1 MDFLKLIS
9 EWINS
14 HYDTHITVAQLQAP
28 ALVVGLVAFLCLWYV
43 GRYFVPSF
51 VLSRRLTRL
60 TRKLNGVQELSPD
73 QRRSELGSLFKE
85 HKLEHA
91 WKEYAETL
99 HNQYELKNGEQ
110 RLVRSRATAGSASF
124 FSAQSVV
131 ETPLVTEFFKHLPG
145 ILTGIGIVGTF
156 YGLML
161 GLNGFKIDDPKLV
174 NESVRSLLN
183 DVFFAFVGSFVSIL
197 ASIAVTLTEKW
208 RLGRCYK
215 HLENLTETID
225 SLFDSGVGEEYL
237 AELVK
242 SSNES
247 SIQTRQLKDSL
258 VTDLR
263 EMLQNLVDTQVR
275 ESLKLADTLSSSY
288 RDSGQLLAEQIGG
301 AIENSL
307 KSPLEA
313 IAGAVQAASGEQSGQ
328 VQSLLQDVLVAFM
341 SKLES
346 TFGQQ
351 FSGMHEMMGQSVAA
365 MQSMQQGFSSLIQD
379 MRSTSESSSQSSAGM
394 IAQLL
399 ADMQAG
405 QNSMQAGMNEM
416 LANLQTSIARIGSEG
431 EGAGER
437 MAQQLEKLFAD
448 SEARQLAMAENMQ
461 TFVETIKQNIG
472 QGQQDTMAKI
482 ASSVDVL
489 GEQLGAVFKQLESGQ
504 AQMDQSTRSAQA
516 ELHQG
521 TRDLVSGLDEQVK
534 TLLDAVAEQQGVT
547 LDTVKVLSE
556 QTERHLQSMQ
566 LGADKMRVAAERFES
581 AGQSVSQASEATAGV
596 LGAVQGAGAELV
608 GASRELNS
616 VVADYRNNREA
627 MNKTLAVIEG
637 VVASAQGEAAG
648 RSQFILDLKQQS
660 ERMQALNRE
669 VMEYL
674 ENISGVLGKGFNEFT
689 EGMDRSLRQTLGS
702 LDAELHKVVTSLA
715 GGVEGV
721 RESLDD
727 FSDIMERVQ
736 KK

>member
-1 MDFLKLIS
+1 MDIS
-9 EWINS
+9 TLLSLWSNATS
-14 HYDTHITVAQLQAP
+14 AQLLAP
-28 ALVVGLVAFLCLWYV
+28 IFVVSLVAVLCLLY
-43 GRYFVPSF
+43 GIHYFLRSF
-51 VLSRRLTRL
+51 LLSRRLKAL
-60 TRKLNGVQELSPD
+60 TRQIKASGEIAPALRRRELD
-73 QRRSELGSLFKE
+73 QLFKG
-85 HKLEHA
+85 HTLGHA
-91 WKEYAETL
+91 WREYAETL
-99 HNQYELKNGEQ
+99 HNQYELRDGEQ
-110 RLVRSRATAGSASF
+110 RLLRSRATAGAANF
-124 FSAQSVV
+124 FTSQNMV
-131 ETPLVTEFFKHLPG
+131 ETPLVTEFYKHLPG
-145 ILTGIGIVGTF
+145 ILTGLGIVGTF
-156 YGLML
+156 FGLML
-161 GLNGFKIDDPKLV
+161 GLQHFDPSTPEQVNSSVDKL
-174 NESVRSLLN
+174 LK
-183 DVFFAFVGSFVSIL
+183 DVLFAFLGSFVSIL

-208 RLGRCYK
+208 RLGRCYQ
-215 HLENLTETID
+215 HLEALTESID
-225 SLFDSGVGEEYL
+225 GLFDSGVGEEYL

-275 ESLKLADTLSSSY
+275 ESLKLAETLSTSY
-288 RDSGQLLAEQIGG
+288 RDSGQVLAEQIGDS
-301 AIENSL
+301 IEKSL
-307 KSPLEA
+307 KAPLEQ
-313 IAGAVQAASGEQSGQ
+313 IAGAVQSASGEQSGQ
-328 VQSLLQDVLVAFM
+328 VQNLLQEVLVAFM

-351 FSGMHEMMGQSVAA
+351 FTGMNEMMGQSVAA
-365 MQSMQQGFSSLIQD
+365 MQSMQEGFSSLIQD
-379 MRSTSESSSQSSAGM
+379 MRSASESSSQSSASM
-394 IAQLL
+394 IGQLL

-416 LANLQTSIARIGSEG
+416 LANLQTSIARISSEG

-437 MAQQLEKLFAD
+437 MAQQLEKLFAE
-448 SEARQLAMAENMQ
+448 SEVRQQAMAENLQ
-461 TFVETIKQNIG
+461 AFVETIKQNIG
-472 QGQQDTMAKI
+472 QGQQNTMAKI

-489 GEQLGAVFKQLESGQ
+489 GEQLGAVFKQLENGQ
-504 AQMDQSTRSAQA
+504 VQLEQSSRAAQA

-521 TRDLVSGLDEQVK
+521 TRQLVGGLDEQVK
-534 TLLDAVAEQQGVT
+534 TLLDAVADQQGAAH
-547 LDTVKVLSE
+547 DTVKALSE

-581 AGQSVSQASEATAGV
+581 AGQSVTQASEATASV

-627 MNKTLAVIEG
+627 LNKTLMVIEG
-637 VVASAQGEAAG
+637 VVASAQSEATG
-648 RSQFILDLKQQS
+648 RSQFIQDLKQQS

-669 VMEYL
+669 VSEYL
-674 ENISGVLGKGFNEFT
+674 ENISGVLGKGFGEFT
-689 EGMDRSLRQTLGS
+689 DGMDRSLRHTLGS
-702 LDAELHKVVTSLA
+702 LDTELDKVVTSLA
-715 GGVEGV
+715 GGVEAV